1 MVITFMLKRHIVID
15 KDYREKMIS
24 HMLLYYRQI
33 RRHFEIRNQI
43 CMNPY
48 LIMT

>member
-24 HMLLYYRQI
+24 HMLLYYGQI
-33 RRHFEIRNQI
+33 VSYTINILQYYK
-43 CMNPY
+43 C
-48 LIMT
+48 